1 LFYKKITGS
10 NYFGFDVSFFAADVS
25 VAVLVLSITTFVVSV
40 VTVVESV
47 FTVVLSPALLHEAT
61 AAPMAITRK
70 NFFMCLYVLFKIMV
84 HGLYLQ

>member
-1 LFYKKITGS
+1 MFYKKITGS

-25 VAVLVLSITTFVVSV
+25 VADFVLSITTFVVSV

-47 FTVVLSPALLHEAT
+47 FTVVLSPEPLHEAT
-61 AAPMAITRK
+61 VAPMAITRK

-84 HGLYLQ
+84 HSLYPQ